1 MNIDILGILE
11 EYMDILGKVVML
23 LAGCGVFMLGF
34 KLLSTHMEKLAGNGL
49 KSFFNK
55 ISNNKFLGLFIGML
69 TTIVIQSSS
78 VTTVMVVGFVN
89 SGIMSLIQATAVIIG
104 ANIGTTIT
112 AYIAALNSGAGV
124 VADILN
130 YSFLACLFVGVFL
143 EMFAKSD
150 KKKSVGLILAGLGAV
165 FLGLETM
172 SDSMSFMRDVP
183 AINNFIAGLSN
194 PFLLLIIG
202 LVFTA
207 IVQSSSAVTS
217 IIVVIAASVE
227 GAFGGSGNAVYF
239 LILGSNIGTCVTA
252 MLSSV
257 GASTNARRASMI
269 HLLFNTFGAIIFTI
283 LLLSWKGFSATIIES
298 WITDK
303 VWQIALFHT
312 IFNCT
317 CAIIFLP
324 LSKYL
329 VKLATILVPDK
340 KVEEEKSPSELVFMD
355 KRLLSSPN
363 IAVGMLKK
371 DVFRMAD
378 MSMDCLNVAF
388 NGFVKRDIEIV
399 PVIELKNEQIAK
411 LGRNITDALVGV
423 SSNHNMLDLEKQ
435 INDLHTNVGDI
446 VRVAELAENLAKYTK
461 REIDQEIYFS
471 DDVIEKLREM
481 CGLLNKQY
489 ELVKAIVLDGQPDS
503 ITKVDEYEDMIDNMR
518 RVLVSDHIERLSQG
532 KCRPEN
538 NAIFINLVSNLER
551 IGDHLSFIV
560 RG

>member
-1 MNIDILGILE
+1 
-11 EYMDILGKVVML
+11 MDIFGKVVML

-34 KLLSTHMEKLAGNGL
+34 KLLSQHMEKLAGNKL

-55 ISNNKFLGLFIGML
+55 ISNNKFLGLLIGMV

-78 VTTVMVVGFVN
+78 VTTVMVIGFVN

-112 AYIAALNSGAGV
+112 TYIAALNSGAGV
-124 VADILN
+124 FADILN
-130 YSFLACLFVGVFL
+130 NLLLATLFVGVFL

-150 KKKSVGLILAGLGAV
+150 KKKSLGLILAGLGAV

-172 SDSMSFMRDVP
+172 SSSMSFMKTVP
-183 AINNFIAGLSN
+183 AINDFIASLNN
-194 PFLLLIIG
+194 PILLLIIG
-202 LVFTA
+202 IGFTA

-217 IIVVIAASVE
+217 IIVLIAASNPN
-227 GAFGGSGNAVYF
+227 AFGGSGNAVYF

-252 MLSSV
+252 MISSV

-269 HLLFNTFGAIIFTI
+269 HLLFNTFGAIIFSVV
-283 LLLSWKGFSATIIES
+283 LLCWKGFSATIIES

-303 VWQIALFHT
+303 VWQIAAFHT

-329 VKLATILVPDK
+329 VKLSTILVPEK
-340 KVEEEKSPSELVFMD
+340 KQTEKNPSELAFMD
-355 KRLLSSPN
+355 KRFLSSPN
-363 IAVGMLKK
+363 IAVGMIKK

-378 MSMDCLNVAF
+378 MSMETLHIAF
-388 NGFVKRDIEIV
+388 DAFVKRDIDTIPSILE
-399 PVIELKNEQIAK
+399 KNEQIAQ
-411 LGRNITDALVGV
+411 LGKNITNALVSV
-423 SSNHNMLDLEKQ
+423 SSNHGLLDLEKQ

-446 VRVAELAENLAKYTK
+446 ARVAELAENLTKYTK
-461 REIDQEIYFS
+461 KEIAQEIYFS
-471 DDVIEKLREM
+471 EDVIEKLKEM
-481 CGLLNKQY
+481 CSLLDKQY
-489 ELVKAIVLDGQPDS
+489 DLVKNIVLDENADADVKMVS
-503 ITKVDEYEDMIDNMR
+503 EYEDQVDNMR
-518 RVLVSDHIERLSQG
+518 RQLIADHIDRLKQG

-538 NAIFINLVSNLER
+538 NSIFINLVSNLER

-560 RG
+560 R

>member
-1 MNIDILGILE
+1 
-11 EYMDILGKVVML
+11 MDIFGKVVML

-34 KLLSTHMEKLAGNGL
+34 KLLSQHMEKLAGNKL

-55 ISNNKFLGLFIGML
+55 ISNNKFLGLLIGMV

-78 VTTVMVVGFVN
+78 VTTVMVIGFVN

-112 AYIAALNSGAGV
+112 TYIAALNSGAGV
-124 VADILN
+124 FADILN
-130 YSFLACLFVGVFL
+130 NLLLATLFVGVFL

-150 KKKSVGLILAGLGAV
+150 KKKSLGLILAGLGAV

-172 SDSMSFMRDVP
+172 SSSMSFMKTVP
-183 AINNFIAGLSN
+183 AINDFIASLNN
-194 PFLLLIIG
+194 PILLLIIG
-202 LVFTA
+202 IGFTA

-217 IIVVIAASVE
+217 IIVLIAASNPN
-227 GAFGGSGNAVYF
+227 AFGGSGNAVYF

-252 MLSSV
+252 MISSV

-269 HLLFNTFGAIIFTI
+269 HLLFNTFGAIIFSVI
-283 LLLSWKGFSATIIES
+283 LLCWKGFSATIIES

-303 VWQIALFHT
+303 VWQIAAFHT

-329 VKLATILVPDK
+329 VKLSTILVPEK
-340 KVEEEKSPSELVFMD
+340 KQTEKNPSELVFMD
-355 KRLLSSPN
+355 KRFLSSPN
-363 IAVGMLKK
+363 IAVGMIKK

-378 MSMDCLNVAF
+378 MSMETLHIAF
-388 NGFVKRDIEIV
+388 DAFVKRDIDRV
-399 PVIELKNEQIAK
+399 PSILEKNEQIAQ
-411 LGRNITDALVGV
+411 LGKNITNALVSV
-423 SSNHNMLDLEKQ
+423 SSNHGLLDLEKQ

-446 VRVAELAENLAKYTK
+446 ARVAELAENLTKYTK
-461 REIDQEIYFS
+461 KEIDQEIYFS
-471 DDVIEKLREM
+471 EDVIEKLKEM
-481 CGLLNKQY
+481 CSLLDKQY
-489 ELVKAIVLDGQPDS
+489 DLVKNIVLDENAEADVKMVS
-503 ITKVDEYEDMIDNMR
+503 EYEDQVDNMR
-518 RVLVSDHIERLSQG
+518 RQLIADHIDRLKQG

-538 NAIFINLVSNLER
+538 NSIFINLVSNLER

-560 RG
+560 R

>member
-1 MNIDILGILE
+1 
-11 EYMDILGKVVML
+11 MDIFGKVVML

-34 KLLSTHMEKLAGNGL
+34 KLLSQHMEKLAGNKL

-55 ISNNKFLGLFIGML
+55 ISNNKFLGLLIGMV

-112 AYIAALNSGAGV
+112 SYIAALNSGAGV
-124 VADILN
+124 FADILN
-130 YSFLACLFVGVFL
+130 NLLLATLFVGVFL

-150 KKKSVGLILAGLGAV
+150 KKKSLGLILAGLGAV

-172 SDSMSFMRDVP
+172 SSSMSFMKEVP
-183 AINNFIAGLSN
+183 AINNFIAGLDN
-194 PFLLLIIG
+194 PILLLLIG
-202 LVFTA
+202 VVFTA
-207 IVQSSSAVTS
+207 VVQSSSAVTS
-217 IIVVIAASVE
+217 IIVLIAASNPD
-227 GAFGGSGNAVYF
+227 AFGGSGNAVYF

-252 MLSSV
+252 MISSV

-269 HLLFNTFGAIIFTI
+269 HLLFNTFGAVIFSVI
-283 LLLSWKGFSATIIES
+283 LLCWKGFSATIIES

-303 VWQIALFHT
+303 VWQIAAFHT

-329 VKLATILVPDK
+329 VKLSTILVPEK
-340 KVEEEKSPSELVFMD
+340 KQTEKNPSELAFMD
-355 KRLLSSPN
+355 KRFLSSPN
-363 IAVGMLKK
+363 IAVGMIKK

-378 MSMDCLNVAF
+378 MSMETLHIAF
-388 NGFVKRDIEIV
+388 DAFVKRDIDTIPSILE
-399 PVIELKNEQIAK
+399 KNEQIAQ
-411 LGRNITDALVGV
+411 LGKNITNALVSV
-423 SSNHNMLDLEKQ
+423 SSNHGLLDLEKQ

-446 VRVAELAENLAKYTK
+446 ARVAELAENLTKYTK
-461 REIDQEIYFS
+461 KEIDQEIYFS
-471 DDVIEKLREM
+471 EDVIEKLKEM
-481 CGLLNKQY
+481 CSLLDNQY
-489 ELVKAIVLDGQPDS
+489 DLVKNIVLDENADADVKMVS
-503 ITKVDEYEDMIDNMR
+503 EYEDQVDNMR
-518 RVLVSDHIERLSQG
+518 RQLIADHIDRLKQG

-538 NAIFINLVSNLER
+538 NSIFINLVSNLER

-560 RG
+560 R

>member
-1 MNIDILGILE
+1 
-11 EYMDILGKVVML
+11 MDIFGKVVML

-34 KLLSTHMEKLAGNGL
+34 KLLSTHMEKLAGNKL

-55 ISNNKFLGLFIGML
+55 ISNNKFLGLLIGMV

-89 SGIMSLIQATAVIIG
+89 SGIMSLIQATSVIIG

-124 VADILN
+124 FSDILN
-130 YSFLACLFVGVFL
+130 NSLLAMLFVGVFL

-150 KKKSVGLILAGLGAV
+150 RKKSLGLILAGLGAV

-172 SDSMSFMRDVP
+172 SNSMTFLKTEP
-183 AINNFIAGLSN
+183 AISDFIAGLNN
-194 PFLLLIIG
+194 PILLLVIG
-202 LVFTA
+202 IVFTA
-207 IVQSSSAVTS
+207 VVQSSSAVTS
-217 IIVVIAASVE
+217 IIVLIAASNPN
-227 GAFGGSGNAVYF
+227 AFGGSGNAVYF

-252 MLSSV
+252 MISSV
-257 GASTNARRASMI
+257 GATTNARRASMI
-269 HLLFNTFGAIIFTI
+269 HLLFNTFGAVIFSI
-283 LLLSWKGFSATIIES
+283 FLLAWKGFSETIIES

-303 VWQIALFHT
+303 VWQIAAFHT

-340 KVEEEKSPSELVFMD
+340 KQVEKDPSELVFMD

-378 MSMDCLNVAF
+378 MSMECLHTAF
-388 NGFVKRDIEIV
+388 DGFVKRNIDIV
-399 PVIELKNEQIAK
+399 PVIEQQNEYIAK
-411 LGRNITDALVGV
+411 LGKNITNALVDV
-423 SSNHNMLDLEKQ
+423 SSNHSLLDLEKQ

-446 VRVAELAENLAKYTK
+446 VRVAELSENLAKYTK
-461 REIDQEIYFS
+461 KEVNQEIYFS
-471 DDVIEKLREM
+471 EDVLEKLKEM
-481 CGLLNKQY
+481 CGLLDKQY
-489 ELVKAIVLDGQPDS
+489 ELVKSIVLDEQAISTD
-503 ITKVDEYEDMIDNMR
+503 KVDELEDMVDNMR
-518 RVLVSDHIERLSQG
+518 RSLIAEHIERLSQG

-538 NAIFINLVSNLER
+538 NTIFINLVSNLER
-551 IGDHLSFIV
+551 IGDHLSYIV
-560 RG
+560 RN